1 MINRLFSTTKKFP
14 IVVTNNAWDK
24 MSEIIYKKNGF
35 RRYYGFLFS
44 VTSGGCNGFN
54 YDFNV
59 IEENKYN
66 ELINN
71 KKIPTI
77 IEKNNIKI
85 FIDPVAEMYLFGTTI
100 DHISE
105 DYKKG
110 LFENKFV
117 FLPDKNLAS
126 SCGCGISFTPK
137 I

>member
-1 MINRLFSTTKKFP
+1 MIQRLFSTTKKFP
-14 IVVTNNAWDK
+14 IIVTNNAWNK
-24 MSEIIYKKNGF
+24 MSEIINKKKSI
-35 RRYYGFLFS
+35 GFLFS

-54 YDFNV
+54 YDFQLMDQY
-59 IEENKYN
+59 KYD
-66 ELINN
+66 ELILN
-71 KKIPTI
+71 KKINPTT
-77 IEKNNIKI
+77 IEKNNIKL
-85 FIDPVAEMYLFGTTI
+85 FIDPIAEMYLIGTTI

-105 DYKKG
+105 DFSKG

>member
-1 MINRLFSTTKKFP
+1 MTEIVNKK
-14 IVVTNNAWDK
+14 T
-24 MSEIIYKKNGF
+24 
-35 RRYYGFLFS
+35 RYYGFLFS

-54 YDFNV
+54 YDFN
-59 IEENKYN
+59 ILDGDKYH
-66 ELINN
+66 ELMNN
-71 KKIPTI
+71 KRKPTI
-77 IEKNNIKI
+77 IERNNIKI
-85 FIDPVAEMYLFGTTI
+85 LIDPTAEMYLFGTTI

-105 DYKKG
+105 DYEKG

>member
-1 MINRLFSTTKKFP
+1 MIKRLFSTTKKFP
-14 IVVTNNAWDK
+14 IIVTNNAWNK
-24 MSEIIYKKNGF
+24 MTEIVNKKT
-35 RRYYGFLFS
+35 RYSGFLFS

-54 YDFNV
+54 YDFNLL
-59 IEENKYN
+59 NGDKYH
-66 ELINN
+66 ELMNN
-71 KKIPTI
+71 KRKPTI

-85 FIDPVAEMYLFGTTI
+85 FIDPIAEMYLFGTTI

-105 DYKKG
+105 DYEKG

-117 FLPDKNLAS
+117 FFPDKNLAS

>member
-1 MINRLFSTTKKFP
+1 MIKRLFSTAKKFP
-14 IVVTNNAWDK
+14 IIVTDNAWDK

-59 IEENKYN
+59 IEENKYK
-66 ELINN
+66 ELTNN

-85 FIDPVAEMYLFGTTI
+85 FIDPLAEMYLFGTTI

>member
-1 MINRLFSTTKKFP
+1 MIKRLFSTAKKFP
-14 IVVTNNAWDK
+14 IIVTDNAWDK
-24 MSEIIYKKNGF
+24 MSEIMNKKKSI
-35 RRYYGFLFS
+35 GFLFS

-54 YDFNV
+54 YDFNLMGV
-59 IEENKYN
+59 NKYH
-66 ELINN
+66 ELMNN
-71 KKIPTI
+71 KRKTTI

-85 FIDPVAEMYLFGTTI
+85 FIDPIAEMYLFGTTI
-100 DHISE
+100 EHISE
-105 DYKKG
+105 DYEKG

>member
-1 MINRLFSTTKKFP
+1 MTKSNDLIFKTKFLS
-14 IVVTNNAWDK
+14 I
-24 MSEIIYKKNGF
+24 
-35 RRYYGFLFS
+35 GFLFS

-54 YDFNV
+54 YDFNLMGV
-59 IEENKYN
+59 NKYH
-66 ELINN
+66 ELMNN
-71 KKIPTI
+71 KRKTTI

-85 FIDPVAEMYLFGTTI
+85 FIDPIAEMYLFGTTI
-100 DHISE
+100 EHISE
-105 DYKKG
+105 DYEKG

>member
-1 MINRLFSTTKKFP
+1 MIKRLFSTTKKFP
-14 IVVTNNAWDK
+14 IIVTDNAWDK
-24 MSEIIYKKNGF
+24 MSEIMNKKKSI
-35 RRYYGFLFS
+35 GFLFS

-54 YDFNV
+54 YDFNLMGV
-59 IEENKYN
+59 NKYH
-66 ELINN
+66 ELMNN
-71 KKIPTI
+71 KRKTTI

-85 FIDPVAEMYLFGTTI
+85 FIDPIAEMYLFGTTI
-100 DHISE
+100 EHISE
-105 DYKKG
+105 DYEKG